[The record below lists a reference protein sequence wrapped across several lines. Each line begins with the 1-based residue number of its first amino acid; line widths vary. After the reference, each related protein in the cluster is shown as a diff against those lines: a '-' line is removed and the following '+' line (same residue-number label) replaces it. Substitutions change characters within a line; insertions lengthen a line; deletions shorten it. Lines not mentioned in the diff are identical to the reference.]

1 MVQHPDFDN
10 LCSDGHYH
18 YTSRLLFESLLHRA
32 RNRQSLRECVQYAT
46 TKEVFC
52 DPNLWRQVPQV
63 PWKDK
68 ELCLE
73 LLPWIPS
80 LYACLPHNLRTDR
93 DVAAAILFAK
103 PEIHIGFSWLVREI
117 PFETQVEH
125 PDLVLR
131 VLIFYGS
138 RCLRRTFRLPYR
150 DNENVRAYDLWR
162 NREEVLALRDCDV
175 WHRHGRVA
183 EEAMAGYVTDRDF

>member
-32 RNRQSLRECVQYAT
+32 RNRQSLRVRPVRYDQGGLLRSQP
-46 TKEVFC
+46 V
-52 DPNLWRQVPQV
+52 RQVPRAL
-63 PWKDK
+63 WKDK

-183 EEAMAGYVTDRDF
+183 EEAMARTRPIVTFG